1 MLKEC
6 HMNGIKQYVTLKKN
20 KKNER
25 EIPKPDNG
33 YLLTM
38 KNTNHF

>member
-1 MLKEC
+1 MQEKMFNKIT
-6 HMNGIKQYVTLKKN
+6 HTLDKKCQN
-20 KKNER
+20 IKNEQ

-38 KNTNHF
+38 KNTHHF